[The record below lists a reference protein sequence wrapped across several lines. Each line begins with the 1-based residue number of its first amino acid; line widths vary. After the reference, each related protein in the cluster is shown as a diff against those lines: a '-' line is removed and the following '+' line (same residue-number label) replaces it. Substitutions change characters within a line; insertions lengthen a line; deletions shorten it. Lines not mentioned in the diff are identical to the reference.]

1 MENHQ
6 NTVSAKLKMGRINLT
21 PLRVRQRALAN
32 LETKRT
38 NVRPQWLDVVGDIP
52 PAQIFIRQQA
62 VKQPRNEIRTRTVPF
77 SKQTQVLITPAR
89 RHQKK
94 SYGSGKRLFQPAELQ
109 YEEDEIRERFFRDH
123 PWELARPRVVLER
136 EGQDIEAPDYS
147 RVLGQQGKPVTGE
160 DVVQRTVYLLQTV
173 PDVSEDQAYDKARK
187 EFYDL
192 RRQEDIQRRIAAE
205 EAEHTGA
212 QFGPSILQWSMNNE
226 NKQYDNWEEW
236 SRKTVVE
243 QMQRNA
249 AFAGQTMNVEEALT
263 GETIEPKGPGSD
275 LFAQEQARQSASGR
289 RVIA

>member
-1 MENHQ
+1 
-6 NTVSAKLKMGRINLT
+6 MGRINLT

-38 NVRPQWLDVVGDIP
+38 TVRPQWLDVVGDIP
-52 PAQIFIRQQA
+52 PAQIFIRHQA

-77 SKQTQVLITPAR
+77 SKQTQVLVTLAR

-109 YEEDEIRERFFRDH
+109 YEEDELRERFFKDH

-136 EGQDIEAPDYS
+136 EGQDVEAPDYS
-147 RVLGQQGKPVTGE
+147 KVLGQQGKPVTGE
-160 DVVQRTVYLLQTV
+160 DVVQRTLYLLQTV

-212 QFGPSILQWSMNNE
+212 QFGPSILQWGMNNE

-236 SRKTVVE
+236 SRKNVVE

-249 AFAGQTMNVEEALT
+249 AFAGQTMNVEEALV
-263 GETIEPKGPGSD
+263 GETTEPKGNESD
-275 LFAQEQARQSASGR
+275 LFAQEQARQNASGR
-289 RVIA
+289 RLIA